1 MTHTDSMD
9 DLFRKHRGFWE
20 MDDVDTPLMSVGRYA
35 PLQNRDPIPMADGL
49 PVSDG
54 DILLPG
60 KLQATQ
66 LMDQTDAS
74 ASAVQGDFIRGRSPY
89 DLCWTEAISG
99 CQIRWRAGHI
109 WADPF
114 IADLNDVAHLQTDPD
129 GEWLGLLL
137 ELTRLLAETADGEY
151 PVTQPLMRGP
161 IDIAS
166 AIVGDEPLCWEMVDE
181 PDRFRHLMAACTDLF
196 ITIAQAWR
204 DATPLFA
211 GGSCIYGIWAPGQA
225 VRIQADN
232 AALMSPGTYREFL
245 LPCDERI
252 CAAFDYPLMHTHSGV
267 LHIMADALLELD
279 DLRAIQVSLDY
290 PAPPPLSEYL
300 PELQKISGRKPLII
314 TGSVTQDELD
324 VLLQE
329 LSPAG
334 LCLQVALRDG

>member
-1 MTHTDSMD
+1 MKHNESTD
-9 DLFRKHRGFWE
+9 DLLRRHRKFWE
-20 MDDVDTPLMSVGRYA
+20 MDDVDSPLMSVGRYVS
-35 PLQNRDPIPMADGL
+35 LQNRDPIPMANGKPVQDGE
-49 PVSDG
+49 
-54 DILLPG
+54 ILLPAA
-60 KLQATQ
+60 LRAIH
-66 LMDQTDAS
+66 LMEQSNAPDAV
-74 ASAVQGDFIRGRSPY
+74 VQGDFIRGRSPY

-114 IADLNDVAHLQTDPD
+114 IEDLNEVEHLQANPD
-129 GEWLGLLL
+129 SEWLSLLL
-137 ELTRLLAETADGEY
+137 ELTRLLAEAADGAY

-181 PDRFRHLMAACTDLF
+181 PNRFRLLMRVSTDLF
-196 ITIAQAWR
+196 ITIAKAWR
-204 DATPLFA
+204 DAAPLFA
-211 GGSCIYGIWAPGQA
+211 GGSCLYGIWAPGTA

-232 AALMSPGTYREFL
+232 AALMSPGTYRDFL

-267 LHIMADALLELD
+267 LHIIADALLELD
-279 DLRAIQVSLDY
+279 GLRAIQVSLDY
-290 PAPPPLSEYL
+290 PAPPPISELL
-300 PELQKISGRKPLII
+300 PVLQKVNGRKPLII
-314 TGSVTQDELD
+314 TGSVTQSELD
-324 VLLQE
+324 SLLDA